1 MITQTAC
8 ALFCVTLINFF
19 MSTRTA
25 VAEHVISHD
34 FKLQCLQLKQSKVI
48 TFENIESIFSIDSK
62 KLIMN
67 RIGLIDGYDEKT
79 VRESLNLVL
88 RDRKNEFRELAES
101 LKIPRTTDD
110 WEVIILKFCLD
121 FEDCFRIWTDAEEP
135 NSVKNNKC
143 MTIMREIS
151 RGKKNLSEV
160 IHLQN
165 IAQTLYTEFHPIYKR
180 VS

>member
-1 MITQTAC
+1 M
-8 ALFCVTLINFF
+8 
-19 MSTRTA
+19 
-25 VAEHVISHD
+25 D
-34 FKLQCLQLKQSKVI
+34 
-48 TFENIESIFSIDSK
+48 
-62 KLIMN
+62 
-67 RIGLIDGYDEKT
+67 RIGLIDGYDEKR
-79 VRESLNLVL
+79 VRESLDLLL

-101 LKIPRTTDD
+101 LRIPRTTDD

-165 IAQTLYTEFHPIYKR
+165 IAQTLYTEFHQIYKR

>member
-1 MITQTAC
+1 
-8 ALFCVTLINFF
+8 
-19 MSTRTA
+19 MSARTA

-34 FKLQCLQLKQSKVI
+34 LRLQYLQLNHSKVI
-48 TFENIESIFSIDSK
+48 TFENAESVFNINYK
-62 KLIMN
+62 KQIIMD
-67 RIGLIDGYDEKT
+67 RIGLIDGYNEKT
-79 VRESLNLVL
+79 VRESLDLLL

-101 LKIPRTTDD
+101 LKIPRTADD

-121 FEDCFRIWTDAEEP
+121 FEDCFRIWTDVEEP

-165 IAQTLYTEFHPIYKR
+165 IAQTLYTEFHQIYKR
-180 VS
+180 IS

>member
-1 MITQTAC
+1 
-8 ALFCVTLINFF
+8 
-19 MSTRTA
+19 MSARTA

-34 FKLQCLQLKQSKVI
+34 LRLQYLQLNHSKVI
-48 TFENIESIFSIDSK
+48 TFENIESVFNINYK
-62 KLIMN
+62 KQIIMD
-67 RIGLIDGYDEKT
+67 RIGLIDGYNEKT
-79 VRESLNLVL
+79 VRESLDLLL

-101 LKIPRTTDD
+101 LKIPRTADD

-121 FEDCFRIWTDAEEP
+121 FEDCFRIWTDVEEP

-165 IAQTLYTEFHPIYKR
+165 IAQTLYTEFHQIYKR
-180 VS
+180 IS